1 MVIKTIKEIP
11 LKSKHV
17 RWNFEKSEDNFH
29 METPLTRY
37 YFAIIDNREANR
49 KEISSKIAN
58 QLMQSSSWVIP
69 VEQGFN
75 LKVKNSDW
83 GLLFVIYDALAGCEN
98 LNFSKLNIASKRDYK
113 LCKKEVLSLEDYL
126 TRIYE

>member
-1 MVIKTIKEIP
+1 MAIKAIKEIP
-11 LKSKHV
+11 LKSRHV

-29 METPLTRY
+29 MGNPLTRY

-49 KEISSKIAN
+49 KELSNKIAN
-58 QLMQSSSWVIP
+58 QLMKSNYWVIP

-75 LKVKNSDW
+75 LKVKNSEW
-83 GLLFVIYDALAGCEN
+83 GLSFVVYDALASYEN
-98 LNFSKLNIASKRDYK
+98 LNFSKLNVVSKRHYK
-113 LCKKEVLSLEDYL
+113 LCKKEVLSIEDYL